1 MSEKEARA
9 TFNHK
14 EAFCI
19 MTYRCK
25 CCGFEE
31 RIWNSRDGVTP
42 FCIACPSC
50 GKPEHYHEDW
60 HNDRY
65 APLHMVFMEKG
76 QRMFVNMTKERAREY
91 AAKNVDRAIESGRL
105 KPAHRNRVIAEATES
120 YYGEGQTPDIGVAK

>member
-1 MSEKEARA
+1 MNEKEARA
-9 TFNHK
+9 MFNHR
-14 EAFCI
+14 EAHCI

-50 GKPEHYHEDW
+50 GKLEHYHEDW

-65 APLHMVFMEKG
+65 APLHQAFMKPGE
-76 QRMFVNMTKERAREY
+76 RMFINMTKERAREY
-91 AAKNVDRAIESGRL
+91 AVRNVDLAIELSQLKPNERNHVIARAIES
-105 KPAHRNRVIAEATES
+105 
-120 YYGEGQTPDIGVAK
+120 YYGDGKNPDIDVVK

>member
-1 MSEKEARA
+1 MNEKEARA

-14 EAFCI
+14 EAYCI

-25 CCGFEE
+25 SCGFEE

-50 GKPEHYHEDW
+50 GKPDHYHEDW

-65 APLHMVFMEKG
+65 APFHLIFMEKG
-76 QRMFVNMTKERAREY
+76 QRYFVNMTMERAREY
-91 AAKNVDRAIESGRL
+91 AAKRVDHYIEIGELAAGS
-105 KPAHRNRVIAEATES
+105 RNYVI
-120 YYGEGQTPDIGVAK
+120 GEVAKSFYHGGDAPDIMVHK